1 MPGFVD
7 VSGMTY
13 EDVRRMGHAD
23 DYDEPQFQSRV
34 VQTRSKFIPTRN
46 PKVTI
51 NYNADDVWA
60 AAVAAQRINGAYV
73 KLSMISESNPSF
85 NQQSNRQI
93 VGSLLADP
101 LTISDEDREQGKK
114 VRSYFQAFT
123 FKILQGKKLNE
134 FNNTAMVIANRDTIT
149 STYDIAV
156 IASLPAT
163 YNKSTK
169 RDDVDRRINFARGGF
184 VGVPGDK
191 VTLNIE
197 VLKQLWSEKFGTWYL
212 TGITDED
219 QVVFFAHKTKY
230 DIGTHLTITGGIK
243 SHRETS
249 TQLTRVKVL

>member
-1 MPGFVD
+1 M
-7 VSGMTY
+7 
-13 EDVRRMGHAD
+13 
-23 DYDEPQFQSRV
+23 
-34 VQTRSKFIPTRN
+34 
-46 PKVTI
+46 
-51 NYNADDVWA
+51 
-60 AAVAAQRINGAYV
+60 
-73 KLSMISESNPSF
+73 L
-85 NQQSNRQI
+85 
-93 VGSLLADP
+93 
-101 LTISDEDREQGKK
+101 
-114 VRSYFQAFT
+114 
-123 FKILQGKKLNE
+123 
-134 FNNTAMVIANRDTIT
+134 IANRDAIN

-230 DIGTHLTITGGIK
+230 DIGTHLTITGGVK
-243 SHRETS
+243 SHRDNS